1 MTDVFTERGE
11 EEIRIEMHTE
21 GGPREDRGVTTA
33 KERGSGEISSAIT
46 VPSTFQ
52 PPDGEK

>member
-1 MTDVFTERGE
+1 MTDVLTERGE

-21 GGPREDRGVTTA
+21 GGPREDRGVSTA